1 MKRLIM
7 ILLSAALLLTLAL
20 PLAADVAYM
29 PRDSF
34 IEKHWA
40 DCSYENRSYYTNGA
54 EGYVLAHKTPDSAEA
69 TPLPNG
75 RKYYI
80 SNVYKDSWGVLEYDP
95 DTLENALNGDS
106 VSGWVKMSDMVP
118 DYDND
123 SFMADHQKELI
134 YERTALESVTL
145 ELEENGSVYLYKYP
159 GSGEVRLEVD
169 SDWFG
174 EDSNIFSALFTDPA
188 GRLWGYC
195 GYHYGFRDF
204 WVCIDDPH
212 NGALPPDENCVT
224 IVTRPAVS
232 APTEAP
238 ETPTQAPKPAESDAP
253 SGTPAPVGK
262 TVELTP
268 PADKETLDRAAKDH
282 RGTGAY
288 VAAGAGGV
296 VIIAAAVLAAAL
308 RKKKQ

>member
-1 MKRLIM
+1 MKRLIT
-7 ILLSAALLLTLAL
+7 ILLSAALLLVLAL

-40 DCSYENRSYYTNGA
+40 DCSYENRSYYTNGP
-54 EGYVLAHKTPDSAEA
+54 EGYVLAYKTPDSAEA

-80 SNVYKDSWGVLEYDP
+80 SNVYKGKWGVLEYDQ
-95 DTLENALNGDS
+95 DTLENSMLDGS
-106 VSGWVKMSDMVP
+106 VSGWVKMSEMVP

-123 SFMADHQKELI
+123 SFMADHQKELV

-145 ELEENGSVYLYKYP
+145 ELEENESAYLYKYP

-188 GRLWGYC
+188 GRVWGYC

-204 WVCIDDPH
+204 WVCLDDPH

-224 IVTRPAVS
+224 IVTRPAPDAPAETPAPETA

-238 ETPTQAPKPAESDAP
+238 APTAA
-253 SGTPAPVGK
+253 PAPVGK

-268 PADKETLDRAAKDH
+268 PADKETLDQAAKDH